1 MNEFKSLVGQILR
14 AGTSDNDI
22 NALYYAETDRYRAG
36 FTDPRIQ
43 ALAGMQNAYRRP
55 KPFPRSEQELDAIMI
70 RRVNA
75 RLQLQQ
81 NKIIRHW
88 KHVAVVSAAV
98 IFAPLVIAAVLR
110 MWGFALAWIAS

>member
-1 MNEFKSLVGQILR
+1 
-14 AGTSDNDI
+14 
-22 NALYYAETDRYRAG
+22 
-36 FTDPRIQ
+36 
-43 ALAGMQNAYRRP
+43 
-55 KPFPRSEQELDAIMI
+55 MI

-88 KHVAVVSAAV
+88 KRVAVVSAAV

>member
-1 MNEFKSLVGQILR
+1 MDVNEFYSILR
-14 AGTSDNDI
+14 AGTADNDI
-22 NALYYAETDRYRAG
+22 NAYAGSERYRVG

-43 ALAGMQNAYRRP
+43 ALNAYRRP
-55 KPFPRSEQELDAIMI
+55 KPFPRNEQELDAIMI

-81 NKIIRHW
+81 DKVIRHW
-88 KHVAVVSAAV
+88 KRLAVVAGAV
-98 IFAPLVIAAVLR
+98 VFAPILIAAVLR